1 MMVRAMQPADLPAMK
16 QLWQASF
23 GDSQDYAEMAIC
35 RFAGVE
41 NAWVAQGPDGSLAG
55 MALTVPVTLRERR
68 GVYLCGLAVAPSCR
82 GQGLGAELVRCTG
95 EQAAAKGAGFMAL
108 VPQTPSLFAWYEKQ
122 GFARAFALRRLHRII
137 RRNIW
142 SQAEFDSV
150 PAKPLCDLR
159 RKYCPDIVQMS
170 VPAMIQSLTD
180 LYSQGVTV
188 VSSEDGY
195 GLYFRRGETLHFVE
209 LMAEGDRA
217 AERLMEAAREK
228 EVIVEDAEITVGA
241 AQNLFLGEG
250 KREDHGMIRFF
261 GAPFDVSESYLRLML
276 DV

>member
-16 QLWQASF
+16 AIWDQSF
-23 GDSQDYAEMAIC
+23 DGGPAEAEAAIC

-41 NAWVAQGPDGSLAG
+41 NAWVAQGPDGSVAG
-55 MALTVPVTLRERR
+55 MALTLPVTLRERR
-68 GVYLCGLAVAPSCR
+68 GAYLCGLAVSPASR
-82 GQGLGAELVRCTG
+82 GQGIGKELVRYTG
-95 EQAAAKGAGFMAL
+95 EQAAARGASFMAL
-108 VPQTPSLFAWYEKQ
+108 VPEQPSLFAWYEAQ
-122 GFARAFALRRLHRII
+122 GFARAFALRRLHRVI

-150 PAKPLCDLR
+150 PAKPLCELR
-159 RKYCPDIVQMS
+159 KKYCPDVVQMS

-180 LYSQGVTV
+180 LYSRGVTV

-195 GLYFRRGETLHFVE
+195 GLYFRRGETLHFIE

-241 AQNLFLGEG
+241 NQNLFLGEG